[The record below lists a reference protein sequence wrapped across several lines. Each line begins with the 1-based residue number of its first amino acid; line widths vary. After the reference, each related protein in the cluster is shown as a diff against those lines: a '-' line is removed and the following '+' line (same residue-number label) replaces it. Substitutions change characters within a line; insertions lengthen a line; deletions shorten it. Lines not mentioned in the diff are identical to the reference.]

1 MLTGNALLAA
11 LEILP
16 QQRLR
21 GEFWRVV
28 TASSLLGLEIQAG
41 RTTVTRRFPDWLYA
55 GGPTLNGGGPMTL
68 YVASSE
74 QAANAEWSAGPAR
87 SLSRCYAS
95 SQIRFFHRR
104 SRNPSAR
111 SVRRKDSQRPRDY
124 TNRTAGA
131 MDGP

>member
-28 TASSLLGLEIQAG
+28 TASSLLGLEIEAG

-55 GGPTLNGGGPMTL
+55 GGPTLNGGRYTPIGGPMTRSILCTL
-68 YVASSE
+68 YLTGCDIGVHA
-74 QAANAEWSAGPAR
+74 
-87 SLSRCYAS
+87 
-95 SQIRFFHRR
+95 
-104 SRNPSAR
+104 
-111 SVRRKDSQRPRDY
+111 V
-124 TNRTAGA
+124 
-131 MDGP
+131 